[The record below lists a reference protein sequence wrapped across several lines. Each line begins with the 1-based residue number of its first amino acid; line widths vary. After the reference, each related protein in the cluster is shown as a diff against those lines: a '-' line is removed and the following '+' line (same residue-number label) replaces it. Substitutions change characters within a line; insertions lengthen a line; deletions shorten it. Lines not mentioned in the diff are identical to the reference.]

1 MSVPRSGNSVRPALH
16 EPDPIPLGMPSRL
29 NRETTAT
36 SNGDY
41 HRQAFPVASSN
52 GTPSGTHRQDD
63 PFATETPPSRP
74 HPNRFSSF
82 DTQLFALNHP
92 SSSPAQAK
100 RALEA
105 HLAETDR
112 RIQET
117 SKLGTTLVQQ
127 RINLSQRLQDVGS
140 QEEEAHISPELRQ
153 KLVDIEREYNEVGRQ
168 SARAFLGPKS
178 EAAGEGASAPFALDG
193 KASSILCWE
202 FNSVLTLNC
211 RIPQALPNSP
221 ARPQIHHPSL
231 MSLESNEIKHQ
242 GLMILTL
249 QPKSV
254 HPSWDKYDICKQSYW
269 NAMRL

>member
-1 MSVPRSGNSVRPALH
+1 MSVPRSGNPARPALH
-16 EPDPIPLGMPSRL
+16 EPDPVPLGMPSRS
-29 NRETTAT
+29 NRDNTAT
-36 SNGDY
+36 SNGEY
-41 HRQAFPVASSN
+41 SHQAYTVGSSN
-52 GTPSGTHRQDD
+52 GIPSGINRQDD

-117 SKLGTTLVQQ
+117 SKLGTNLVQQ
-127 RINLSQRLQDVGS
+127 RINLAQRIQDVGS

-178 EAAGEGASAPFALDG
+178 EAAGEGANAPFALDG
-193 KASSILCWE
+193 KASPVLCRSPNW
-202 FNSVLTLNC
+202 VLTPDC
-211 RIPQALPNSP
+211 RIPQVLPNSP
-221 ARPQIHHPSL
+221 ARPPIHHPSL
-231 MSLESNEIKHQ
+231 MSQENNETKHRE
-242 GLMILTL
+242 LMTLTL
-249 QPKSV
+249 QPKSA
-254 HPSWDKYDICKQSYW
+254 HHFWDRYGICKPSY
-269 NAMRL
+269 

>member
-41 HRQAFPVASSN
+41 HRQALPVGSSN
-52 GTPSGTHRQDD
+52 GTSSGTQRQDD

-178 EAAGEGASAPFALDG
+178 EAAGEGANAPFALDG
-193 KASSILCWE
+193 KASSIIW
-202 FNSVLTLNC
+202 
-211 RIPQALPNSP
+211 
-221 ARPQIHHPSL
+221 
-231 MSLESNEIKHQ
+231 
-242 GLMILTL
+242 
-249 QPKSV
+249 
-254 HPSWDKYDICKQSYW
+254 
-269 NAMRL
+269 